1 MYSVKLYSGQKL
13 HMRLAFVVAL
23 LVGLLAAS
31 ATPALASDS
40 GGAGSFHAAA
50 HINLPPPPLGQPCAT
65 YSLYNVHLTF
75 TQNKSTFTA
84 SSDPNPLNS
93 DFQWGEFGDGTHHP
107 QTNAAG
113 TTSCTDTAGQSE
125 VGFTGTL
132 TVPGTPP
139 SVCTLSGGS
148 YKRTDIN
155 VEYDFTGVTQ
165 VSGTGCPA
173 APLAVKANIQVLYTF
188 NPPLIIPPGIQI
200 DTLTACNSIIA
211 PTSCVLTNGT
221 Y

>member
-1 MYSVKLYSGQKL
+1 MYSDKKLYSGHKL
-13 HMRLAFVVAL
+13 HMRLAFGVAL
-23 LVGLLAAS
+23 AVSLLAVS
-31 ATPALASDS
+31 ATSALASDS
-40 GGAGSFHAAA
+40 GGTGSFHAAA
-50 HINLPPPPLGQPCAT
+50 HLNPPPEVCAT

-84 SSDPNPLNS
+84 SSDPTPLNS
-93 DFQWGEFGDGTHHP
+93 DFQWGENGSGTYNP
-107 QTNAAG
+107 QTSAG
-113 TTSCTDTAGQSE
+113 PEAPCITGPGAME
-125 VGFTGTL
+125 RGFTGTL
-132 TVPGTPP
+132 TIPGPP
-139 SVCTLSGGS
+139 SSVCTLSGGS

-155 VEYDFTGVTQ
+155 VEYDFTGVTP

-200 DTLTACNSIIA
+200 DNLTACNSIIA